1 MIFALL
7 GLCAISLR
15 LAWGVSGEFPL
26 NLGTTAFAQQGGCR
40 TVTHLDGHGSQQSE
54 PFEISGQTFRVNFEA
69 DNPGETPGF
78 AFFNVLD
85 ENDGVVQPDSQDLS
99 QDDPDHVKGSAT
111 FSSGPGSYTIEIA
124 SQSADYTIDVE
135 DCGAS
140 APRSTNQPNPSR
152 AKQDNDPP
160 STNQRGAARGAQGSK
175 DRELLKAG
183 GPADGLVPVMPDG
196 GCPAEYPIEQDGAC
210 HR

>member
-1 MIFALL
+1 
-7 GLCAISLR
+7 
-15 LAWGVSGEFPL
+15 
-26 NLGTTAFAQQGGCR
+26 
-40 TVTHLDGHGSQQSE
+40 VTNIDGRGSQQSE

-78 AFFNVLD
+78 AFFDVLD
-85 ENDGVVQPDSQDLS
+85 ENGGVVQPDSQNLS
-99 QDDPDHVKGSAT
+99 REDPDHVEGNAT

-124 SQSADYTIDVE
+124 SQSADYTIGVE

-140 APRSTNQPNPSR
+140 AARSTNQPNTSR
-152 AKQDNDPP
+152 AKQNNDPQ
-160 STNQRGAARGAQGSK
+160 STNQRGVSRGTQGSK

-183 GPADGLVPVMPDG
+183 GPTDGLVPVMPG
-196 GCPAEYPIEQDGAC
+196 GDCPAEYPVEQGGAC

>member
-1 MIFALL
+1 
-7 GLCAISLR
+7 

-40 TVTHLDGHGSQQSE
+40 TVTDIDGRGNQKSE

-69 DNPGETPGF
+69 DNPGEAPGF

-85 ENDGVVQPDSQDLS
+85 ENDGVVQPDSEDLS
-99 QDDPDHVKGSAT
+99 QDDPDHVQGSAT

-124 SQSADYTIDVE
+124 SQSADYTIDVA

-140 APRSTNQPNPSR
+140 AARGTSLPDTSQ
-152 AKQDNDPP
+152 AKQNNDPP
-160 STNQRGAARGAQGSK
+160 STNQRSAPRDGRGNVDSQ
-175 DRELLKAG
+175 LLKAG
-183 GPADGLVPVMPDG
+183 GPVHGPAPVMPGG
-196 GCPAEYPIEQDGAC
+196 GCPTEYPVEKDGAC
-210 HR
+210 YR